1 MNALKNLEQTVAG
14 WLKKAPRL
22 PRVSKVWLGDNLWWV
37 AAVFAVLTAIAV
49 LGSVMSVL
57 GNLSMLGNPYVSYY
71 TTTTIV
77 GLAAI
82 NTTISLVFT
91 AAICI
96 LLATAVTPLRE
107 KQKKGW
113 SLVFVSLIVS
123 AVSVAVGAVL
133 TLNVFGFL
141 ANIIFGA
148 LWLAFAAYIL
158 FEAREQFIHVERSKG
173 IKKNA

>member
-1 MNALKNLEQTVAG
+1 MNVLKNLERTVVG

-22 PRVSKVWLGDNLWWV
+22 PRISKVWLGDNLWWI
-37 AAVFAVLTAIAV
+37 AAVFAALTAIAV
-49 LGSVMSVL
+49 LGLVMSVL

-71 TTTTIV
+71 TTATIV

-82 NTTISLVFT
+82 KTTVSLVFT
-91 AAICI
+91 AIVCI
-96 LLATAVTPLRE
+96 LLAVAVTPLKE

-113 SLVFVSLIVS
+113 SLVFVALIVS
-123 AVSVAVGAVL
+123 AISIAVGAVL

-148 LWLAFAAYIL
+148 LWLVFATYIL